1 MDSRKAQT
9 KLCPRNAIGVCLS
22 GFHAGLYQPLK
33 QVVGLLILEIM
44 LSGFHPSRDHRLQK
58 VQRLLD
64 PRIQALHRRQVRGA
78 LIPEPRQAA
87 NILNGG
93 HDFDGVVDGGVE
105 VLLAVA
111 KFGTNKD
118 SAGYHGHDSK
128 EFHVNVDFRPVV
140 ADIELQLEGLSDLV
154 GDGGIETN

>member
-1 MDSRKAQT
+1 MNSREAQT
-9 KLCPRNAIGVCLS
+9 KLRPRDAIGVCLS

-33 QVVGLLILEIM
+33 QVIGLLILEIV
-44 LSGFHPSRDHRLQK
+44 LSSFHPSRDNRLQK

-78 LIPEPRQAA
+78 LIPEPLQAA
-87 NILNGG
+87 NVLNGG
-93 HDFDGVVDGGVE
+93 HDFDGVVDGGIE

-111 KFGTNKD
+111 EFGTNKD
-118 SAGYHGHDSK
+118 PTGYHGHDSK
-128 EFHVNVDFRPVV
+128 EFRVNVDFRPVV
-140 ADIELQLEGLSDLV
+140 ADIELQLERLSDLL